1 MARPRE
7 LSVWGLFL
15 GLVRSEDLLPSGCRV
30 LVAVSGGADSVCL
43 LDLLRSAR
51 RRFRLELV
59 GFHMNHR
66 LRPKASRDEDFVR
79 GLFEEDEL
87 VVVRSDVRRYARRHG
102 KGLEESARELR
113 YRHMAR
119 AARRLACAR
128 IALGH
133 TADDNLETV
142 LLNLCRGSG
151 RRGLAG
157 IPVRRGKYVRPLL
170 DMEHERAVAHLLS
183 RELEWVEDESNRD
196 SSFRRNYV
204 RLKVVPLLK
213 ELNPGVVRN
222 ARRASRMLAA
232 EEDELDRVAAMALDR
247 VAVVKRG
254 RVLIDT
260 AALQSYNPILTSRM
274 VRQLLSGLEGEAVM
288 RVLDCLCADDPRADR
303 FVDGIRLRRDGRF
316 VELDTTRNRLD
327 G

>member
-1 MARPRE
+1 
-7 LSVWGLFL
+7 
-15 GLVRSEDLLPSGCRV
+15 
-30 LVAVSGGADSVCL
+30 
-43 LDLLRSAR
+43 
-51 RRFRLELV
+51 
-59 GFHMNHR
+59 
-66 LRPKASRDEDFVR
+66 
-79 GLFEEDEL
+79 
-87 VVVRSDVRRYARRHG
+87 
-102 KGLEESARELR
+102 
-113 YRHMAR
+113 
-119 AARRLACAR
+119 
-128 IALGH
+128 
-133 TADDNLETV
+133 
-142 LLNLCRGSG
+142 
-151 RRGLAG
+151 
-157 IPVRRGKYVRPLL
+157 VRPLL

-196 SSFRRNYV
+196 PSFRRNYV

-274 VRQLLSGLEGEAVM
+274 VRQLLSGLEEEAVM
-288 RVLDCLCADDPRADR
+288 RVLDCLCADDSRTDR